1 MGFLASGVEGGQQV
15 PSPGRSR
22 GTRAD
27 FSKETRLKLA
37 QRAGFRCSN
46 PQCGALTIGPGAGP
60 EGVSDTGTA
69 SHIFAAAA
77 GGPRGTGGLSDEER
91 STISNGIWMCANCGR
106 LVDVNAGKMY
116 SASLLR
122 SWKDLHENRTR
133 LEQGGHVQPFG
144 WVQSLEVTSH
154 YLFMPGVIRLSK
166 LNLLFGMNGSGK
178 TRLFHLLTCMTSPQL
193 LMDAAFPNHPA
204 DLTCEITWF
213 DPALRRATVEVRGE
227 ALEYH
232 VDARRVPLPPR
243 PYRVWSFGTRNQG
256 FAVDLSTIG
265 GIADFLDID
274 PWAARTVVRS
284 LPDLL
289 PDLISG
295 VTVSDKGSVDISS
308 VRAWRAADR
317 RHVFKFYVL
326 AAFAELQARSEPT
339 ILVLDEPF
347 DFMHPV
353 MELEVLDLFERSH
366 WTFQVILATFSPH
379 AYDRRHQGWS
389 ATVLMPADGRKS
401 RISQEDDDVEAI
413 NKAPEGESWEE
424 IIRKLGP
431 NNRGL

>member
-1 MGFLASGVEGGQQV
+1 
-15 PSPGRSR
+15 
-22 GTRAD
+22 
-27 FSKETRLKLA
+27 
-37 QRAGFRCSN
+37 
-46 PQCGALTIGPGAGP
+46 
-60 EGVSDTGTA
+60 
-69 SHIFAAAA
+69 
-77 GGPRGTGGLSDEER
+77 
-91 STISNGIWMCANCGR
+91 
-106 LVDVNAGKMY
+106 
-116 SASLLR
+116 
-122 SWKDLHENRTR
+122 
-133 LEQGGHVQPFG
+133 
-144 WVQSLEVTSH
+144 
-154 YLFMPGVIRLSK
+154 MPGVIRLSK